1 MFFSENKGRHFFLF
15 QRKTILCRRGTS
27 VSFQQPRGWASERD
41 KWDLDKAPTAFVT
54 FGKTTVRNVIQFLMD
69 PTFIVRSL
77 GFIVPNLRSIKSAR
91 CRSFISA
98 ATMPDP
104 LGLAFI
110 SRGSCPVQIPP
121 PLTWTSSSVSPPVC
135 LLLFSSS
142 LTHPSAHYQRKP
154 GH

>member
-1 MFFSENKGRHFFLF
+1 M
-15 QRKTILCRRGTS
+15 
-27 VSFQQPRGWASERD
+27 SFQQPRGWASERD

-110 SRGSCPVQIPP
+110 LSWFFKIFLLQKILLNSIVLWRWKKSVDVDSPCLKGHVRSR
-121 PLTWTSSSVSPPVC
+121 LMT
-135 LLLFSSS
+135 
-142 LTHPSAHYQRKP
+142 
-154 GH
+154 